1 MQISKINESV
11 DGRNLIHYAAD
22 YGQEQV
28 LEYLISKS
36 ADVNVSDTGYEEYG
50 ITPGRDEGA

>member
-36 ADVNVSDTGYEEYG
+36 ADVNVSDTGYEEWDYSRKG
-50 ITPGRDEGA
+50 

>member
-36 ADVNVSDTGYEEYG
+36 ADVNVSDNGSG
-50 ITPGRDEGA
+50 ITPGRVDMKFEG